1 MNRPWRRQSI
11 VLSQALVA
19 MSIATML
26 IQVKTAVHGDTQDL
40 LLILIASVLAMAGA
54 APPDHPEI

>member
-1 MNRPWRRQSI
+1 
-11 VLSQALVA
+11 
-19 MSIATML
+19 MSIATTL